1 MPRARRGRTAE
12 RSGAGRG
19 GAGRVR
25 PRGPSGAEAAAVCGR
40 SVPASR
46 LVPLA
51 AAAAP
56 EGSNPRPR
64 GCAARTV
71 GARRAVTRLR
81 GSGGR
86 LRRFREK
93 IRARRCAHRCV
104 RLAARGCGRAVRA
117 ARPGTER
124 RPRHFSGFW
133 VPSILELPG
142 KSFVDVWDSGMAPHG
157 HLLTRIRQRA
167 KVFSLR
173 STAHRNHLSQHS
185 HSGIIHS
192 QRQPKPALFSSLGSH
207 PSALGAVAWSP
218 TEASTELKPSVRLQ
232 AQMGNA
238 HSTAQHTAVR
248 SFLNSSAFFPSPVR
262 AFNLRHP
269 AVYCK

>member
-19 GAGRVR
+19 GASPPPWAER
-25 PRGPSGAEAAAVCGR
+25 RGSCSCV
-40 SVPASR
+40 
-46 LVPLA
+46 
-51 AAAAP
+51 
-56 EGSNPRPR
+56 
-64 GCAARTV
+64 RTV
-71 GARRAVTRLR
+71 RSGLTAGSARSCRRAGGFEPTAPGLR
-81 GSGGR
+81 GSHGRRTPGRHAAPR
-86 LRRFREK
+86 LRRALMRFREK

-167 KVFSLR
+167 KAFSLR

-185 HSGIIHS
+185 HSWIIHS

>member
-1 MPRARRGRTAE
+1 M
-12 RSGAGRG
+12 
-19 GAGRVR
+19 
-25 PRGPSGAEAAAVCGR
+25 
-40 SVPASR
+40 
-46 LVPLA
+46 
-51 AAAAP
+51 
-56 EGSNPRPR
+56 
-64 GCAARTV
+64 
-71 GARRAVTRLR
+71 
-81 GSGGR
+81 
-86 LRRFREK
+86 RFREK

-104 RLAARGCGRAVRA
+104 LLAARGCGRAVRA

-262 AFNLRHP
+262 TFNPQTPSSVLQVVQQTSLVSDLSVQNFSAALQLTNTALFLHGAQLGAKSIPRGIL
-269 AVYCK
+269 

>member
-86 LRRFREK
+86 LCVSEK
-93 IRARRCAHRCV
+93 KSEHGAAHSGACVWPRVAVGGRSVLPARARNG
-104 RLAARGCGRAVRA
+104 ARGIFPAFGFLPFSSFPGRASWTCGT
-117 ARPGTER
+117 PGWHRTGTYRHAFGSVQRFSPCEAQRTETTC
-124 RPRHFSGFW
+124 HST
-133 VPSILELPG
+133 
-142 KSFVDVWDSGMAPHG
+142 
-157 HLLTRIRQRA
+157 LTR
-167 KVFSLR
+167 
-173 STAHRNHLSQHS
+173 
-185 HSGIIHS
+185 G
-192 QRQPKPALFSSLGSH
+192 
-207 PSALGAVAWSP
+207 
-218 TEASTELKPSVRLQ
+218 
-232 AQMGNA
+232 
-238 HSTAQHTAVR
+238 
-248 SFLNSSAFFPSPVR
+248 
-262 AFNLRHP
+262 
-269 AVYCK
+269 